1 LGQNVWVKM
10 SLGQNDRGRSERDE
24 MSVGRSECNVVYG
37 TKSNGTKC
45 MGAKMITYS
54 QHGSLNQSKCKI
66 KAVSAIPA
74 GLKCETRN
82 NCSSD
87 NQRV

>member
-1 LGQNVWVKM
+1 M

-45 MGAKMITYS
+45 MGAVK
-54 QHGSLNQSKCKI
+54 
-66 KAVSAIPA
+66 
-74 GLKCETRN
+74 
-82 NCSSD
+82 SSH
-87 NQRV
+87 REKLLEK